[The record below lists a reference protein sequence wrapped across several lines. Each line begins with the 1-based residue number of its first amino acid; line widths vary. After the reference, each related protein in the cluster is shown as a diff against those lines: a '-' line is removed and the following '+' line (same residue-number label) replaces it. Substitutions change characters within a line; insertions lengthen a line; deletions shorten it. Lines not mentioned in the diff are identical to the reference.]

1 MSSKGFSPTP
11 EQSDVIATD
20 LARFVVAASAG
31 SGKTSVL
38 TQRYLRHI
46 GEGIGAH
53 EILTITFTKK
63 AAAEMKR
70 RIVDALRARDLY
82 EEAQIAETGPISTI
96 HSFCERILRENAFEA
111 GLDPKFGIMPEA
123 ETARILS
130 TAVRDALGGDLT
142 RAPYAESLVAYLAGK
157 PGFRNT
163 DPYAQL
169 EDSVREVVVA
179 LRSSGNHMGDI
190 AERYASPGALRA
202 HWRRVLKAA
211 LPSEARP
218 FCDPEAEGTVAQS
231 LVDACVASK
240 TKATRWML
248 SKSDAGDA
256 RAEDESLLHT
266 CGLVGL
272 ALLAWERLE
281 EALNVRQELDFGAL
295 EARAVDLVTER
306 SAVRERLARQY
317 KVVMV
322 DEAQDLNPV
331 QYRLLQAIGAD
342 NLILV
347 GDAQQSIY
355 AFRQADV
362 RLFRAA
368 SEETFVFPLTRN
380 FRSDH
385 GVQRFIDA
393 TFSMLWPE
401 QYRPMLADKV
411 PFDLDAETNE
421 RWEGIEWWRERAK
434 GPSPLAQGVNA
445 LRAEGWKDKIAV
457 LVRSRK
463 GAERAKLALDA
474 DGIANRLVGISEGFY
489 TNLEIRDVAN
499 ALRALSDP
507 CDGFALLAMLYSPIV
522 GLSLDSV
529 VMLASKEDPCD
540 AIDTF
545 EPVLERDG
553 GVLDRFREWFLPL
566 RSFADR
572 IPAWEVLSELYARS
586 PYLENLA
593 RRPDAEQRLANVRK
607 LLSLAGADPTKG
619 PLRFAEEIR
628 EVQRLNHR
636 EGNAPIEVAV
646 EPPPVEIVTV
656 HGSKGL
662 EWPCVIFFDTADKLT
677 KNSRPLE
684 IDATEGLV
692 ATKFSPS
699 NNVMHSYLAHRRKE
713 RELQEELRL
722 LYVGLTR
729 AQSKLVVV
737 ADDTVRDDSFAKRLA
752 PILRR
757 DVPGFVRRDLTA
769 RVDSEA

>member
-1 MSSKGFSPTP
+1 MSSRSFSPTQ
-11 EQSDVIATD
+11 EQSDVIGTD

-46 GEGIGAH
+46 EEGIGPH

-70 RIVDALRARDLY
+70 RIVDALRAKDLY

-123 ETARILS
+123 DTARILA
-130 TAVRDALGGDLT
+130 TAVRDALGGDLS
-142 RAPYAESLVAYLAGK
+142 RAPYAESLVAFLAGR
-157 PGFRNT
+157 PAYGNS

-169 EDSVREVVVA
+169 ETSVRQVVTA
-179 LRSSGNHMGDI
+179 LRSSGNHRGDI
-190 AERYASPGALRA
+190 AERYASPGTARA
-202 HWRRVLKAA
+202 HWRRILFGE
-211 LPSEARP
+211 LSLSPLDGS
-218 FCDPEAEGTVAQS
+218 EGTIAQA
-231 LVDACVASK
+231 LVDACMVERM
-240 TKATRWML
+240 KAPRWML
-248 SKSDAGDA
+248 TKADAGDA

-281 EALNVRQELDFGAL
+281 DALTARQELDFGAL
-295 EARAVDLVTER
+295 EARAVDLVATR
-306 SAVRERLARQY
+306 PAVRERLQRQY

-322 DEAQDLNPV
+322 DEAQDLNLV
-331 QYRLLQAIGAD
+331 QYRLLRAISSE

-362 RLFRAA
+362 RLFRSA
-368 SEETFVFPLTRN
+368 SDETFVFPLTRN
-380 FRSDH
+380 FRSDV

-393 TFSMLWPE
+393 TFGMLWPE
-401 QYRPMLADKV
+401 AYRPMLADKA
-411 PFDLDAETNE
+411 PFDLDDEPNE
-421 RWEGIEWWRERAK
+421 CWEGIEWWREQAK
-434 GPSPLAQGVNA
+434 GPSPLAIGVRA
-445 LRAEGWKDKIAV
+445 LRNEGWNDRIAV
-457 LVRSRK
+457 LVRGRK
-463 GAERAKLALDA
+463 GATRAKEALDA

-507 CDGFALLAMLYSPIV
+507 CDGFALLATLYSPIG
-522 GLSLDSV
+522 GLSLDSIV
-529 VMLASKEDPCD
+529 VLAAKEDPCE

-545 EPVLERDG
+545 DAVLERDKEP
-553 GVLDRFREWFLPL
+553 LERFREWFLPL
-566 RSFADR
+566 RGFADR
-572 IPAWEVLSELYARS
+572 IPAWEVLSELFAQS

-607 LLSLAGADPTKG
+607 LLTLAAADPTKG

-628 EVQRLNHR
+628 EVQRLDHR
-636 EGNAPIEVAV
+636 EGNAPIDVAI
-646 EPPPVEIVTV
+646 EPPPVEIVTI

-677 KNSRPLE
+677 RRGGPLE
-684 IDATEGLV
+684 IDATSGLV
-692 ATKFSPS
+692 ATKFSAS
-699 NNVMHSYLAHRRKE
+699 NNVMHSYLAFRRKE

-722 LYVGLTR
+722 LYVGFTR

-752 PILRR
+752 PVLRR
-757 DVPGFVRRDLTA
+757 NVPGFIRRDLTA